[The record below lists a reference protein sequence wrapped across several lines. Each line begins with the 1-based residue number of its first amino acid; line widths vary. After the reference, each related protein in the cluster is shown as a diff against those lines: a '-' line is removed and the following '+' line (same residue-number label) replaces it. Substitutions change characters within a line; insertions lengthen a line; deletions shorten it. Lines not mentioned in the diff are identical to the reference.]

1 MTNWMRFWF
10 AGWEREDFDL
20 RSSEFLETRQKKNLD
35 VYHSFYAAARER
47 LHDSGLL
54 VLHLGNSAK
63 CDMGA
68 ELSKRA
74 APWFKVADVF
84 TEGVEH
90 CESHGI
96 RDKGTVVGHTY
107 LVLSAD

>member
-10 AGWEREDFDL
+10 VGWEREDFDT
-20 RSSEFLETRQKKNLD
+20 RTSEFVETRQKQNLD
-35 VYHSFYAAARER
+35 VYRSFFESSRER
-47 LHDSGLL
+47 LRDRGLL

-68 ELSKRA
+68 ELAKRV
-74 APWFKVADVF
+74 APWFSVADMF

-96 RDKGTVVGHTY
+96 RDKGTVRGHTY
-107 LVLSAD
+107 LVLAAS

>member
-1 MTNWMRFWF
+1 MRFWF
-10 AGWEREDFDL
+10 VGWERGNFDTCTT
-20 RSSEFLETRQKKNLD
+20 EFVETRQKQNLD
-35 VYHSFYAAARER
+35 VYLSFFESSRER
-47 LHDSGLL
+47 LRDSGLL

-74 APWFKVADVF
+74 APWFSIDDVF

-90 CESHGI
+90 CESHGV
-96 RDKGTVVGHTY
+96 RDKGTVHGHTY
-107 LVLSAD
+107 LVLAAN